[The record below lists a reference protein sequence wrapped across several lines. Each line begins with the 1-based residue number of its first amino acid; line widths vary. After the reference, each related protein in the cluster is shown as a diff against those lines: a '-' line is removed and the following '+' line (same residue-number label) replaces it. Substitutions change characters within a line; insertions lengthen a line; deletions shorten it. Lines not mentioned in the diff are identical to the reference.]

1 MLKQIFN
8 NRKEILEGIK
18 NNIFKKE
25 HVEQIADIRLNICKM
40 CENYDDDG
48 KECLVPGTQPCC
60 GECGCS
66 LALKIRSLSSG

>member
-1 MLKQIFN
+1 MLKQIFK

-40 CENYDDDG
+40 CE
-48 KECLVPGTQPCC
+48 
-60 GECGCS
+60 
-66 LALKIRSLSSG
+66 KIGRAHV